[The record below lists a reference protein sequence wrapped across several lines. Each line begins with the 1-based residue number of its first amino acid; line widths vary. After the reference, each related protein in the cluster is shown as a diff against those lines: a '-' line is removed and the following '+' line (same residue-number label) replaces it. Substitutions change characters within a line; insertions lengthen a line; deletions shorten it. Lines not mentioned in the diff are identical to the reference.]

1 MIGKIVK
8 GTSFAG
14 CVNYLYKGEGKARLI
29 DSCGSRSPI
38 EAIRYYQL
46 QGSDLTE
53 SRN

>member
-29 DSCGSRSPI
+29 DSCGVD
-38 EAIRYYQL
+38 L
-46 QGSDLTE
+46 QSKQSVITSFRDQT
-53 SRN
+53 